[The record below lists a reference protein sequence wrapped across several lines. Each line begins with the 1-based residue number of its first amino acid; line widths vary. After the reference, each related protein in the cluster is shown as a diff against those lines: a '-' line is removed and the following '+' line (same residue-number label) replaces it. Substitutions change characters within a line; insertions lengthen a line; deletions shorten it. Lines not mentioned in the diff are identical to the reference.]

1 MKRASTILAMILG
14 SQVVSAADLY
24 CGANVEQVPGSQV
37 YNKLVFW
44 EKIDTTKPTSHYLL
58 ADGTLIKAS
67 ELTPESLAKIIDGT
81 LALSI
86 SFIEGRPQLFLGK
99 VKRNESGE
107 VKFTDIAM
115 ASSFNGNSHLLVAN
129 GAALLCKEF

>member
-1 MKRASTILAMILG
+1 MKNALTFLAMILG
-14 SQVVSAADLY
+14 SHIASAADLY

-37 YNKLVFW
+37 YNRLVFW

-67 ELTPESLAKIIDGT
+67 ELTPESLSKIVDGT

-86 SFIEGRPQLFLGK
+86 SFVEGRTQLFLGK
-99 VKRNESGE
+99 VERTESGE
-107 VKFTDIAM
+107 IKFTDMAI
-115 ASSFNGNSHLLVAN
+115 ASSFNGDSPLLVAN